1 VQRAA
6 QEHGVRVH
14 ALEASIE
21 NLRASIE
28 EYRALFRP
36 QQLDVIHERRQ
47 TAIDAMR
54 AFAEFEPRL
63 AGSLV
68 FGDGPLDRVR
78 LMLSAETPEQVLLH
92 LNDQHIPWHE
102 GEVNL
107 QFAGNQ
113 RATRPAFRFMAGD
126 VTIELVVLKPA
137 DRSNPPREPIGG
149 APLRLLDVDQVT
161 ALIADD

>member
-1 VQRAA
+1 M
-6 QEHGVRVH
+6 H
-14 ALEASIE
+14 ALEPSIAK
-21 NLRASIE
+21 LRASIN

-68 FGDGPLDRVR
+68 FADGPLDRVR

-92 LNDQHIPWHE
+92 LNDRHIPWHE

-107 QFAGNQ
+107 LFAGNQ

-126 VTIELVVLKPA
+126 VTIELVVLSPA
-137 DRSNPPREPIGG
+137 DRSNPPREPLGG
-149 APLRLLDVDQVT
+149 APLRLLDVDQVA
-161 ALIADD
+161 ALIAGD